1 MVIPF
6 STPVR
11 HGSMKLTAAEKAARN
26 ARQVEKLA
34 RFQAHA
40 DKVAAAVLPLVN
52 GGMTWEARF
61 EIFKAVEAELGKVET
76 GGEELFT
83 GGWAPLFRQGALNKI
98 RAVA

>member
-1 MVIPF
+1 MFIPF

-11 HGSMKLTAAEKAARN
+11 HGSMKLTAKEKAARN
-26 ARQVEKLA
+26 ANQVAKLA

-40 DKVAAAVLPLVN
+40 DLVAETVLPRIN
-52 GGMTWEARF
+52 GSMTWEERF
-61 EIFKAVEAELGKVET
+61 EAFKAAEAELGKVAT

-83 GGWAPLFRQGALNKI
+83 GGWAPMFRQGALNRI

>member
-34 RFQAHA
+34 GFAAHA
-40 DKVAAAVLPLVN
+40 DRVAEAVLPRIN
-52 GGMTWEARF
+52 GSMTWEERL
-61 EIFKAVEAELGKVET
+61 EVFKAVEAELGRVQT

-83 GGWAPLFRQGALNKI
+83 GGWAPMYRQGVYARM
-98 RAVA
+98 RAV